1 LRVVMTGVSARKAA
15 ARISGPHGEKARS
28 EA

>member
-1 LRVVMTGVSARKAA
+1 VVMTGVSARKAA